1 MLGLPVILMLNVLLP
16 ATLLLATM
24 TASAQDQPQFPQA
37 EISNGKITAKFL
49 LPDVEKGYYRGT
61 RFDWSGSISSLKTA
75 HHEYFG
81 QWFPKYDPKLHDSIM
96 GPVEEFLKND
106 TSVGYGEDKIG
117 GTFIRIGVG
126 IVRKQAGETKYDRF
140 KTYEIVD
147 PGRRSLRFG
156 KDWIEFTHDLTGSAS
171 GLGGYGYHYVKT
183 VRLKKNQN
191 VMVIEHA
198 LKNTGTKP
206 ISTAQYNHNFF
217 VIDGQPSGPGNR
229 VQFAFAPRAEQ
240 FNSGGAA
247 EVRGNQIV
255 YLKEL
260 AQGQSVYGEFQGFGP
275 SASDYDIRLEHGK
288 AGAGVHI
295 TGSLPISKLVFWSI
309 KTTFCPEAYVDI
321 DVAPGAELK
330 WTYTYEFYDL
340 PTQKP

>member
-1 MLGLPVILMLNVLLP
+1 ML
-16 ATLLLATM
+16 T
-24 TASAQDQPQFPQA
+24 SDAQSQPQFPQA

-49 LPDVEKGYYRGT
+49 LPDAEHGYYRAT

-81 QWFPKYDPKLHDSIM
+81 QWFPTYDPKLHDSIM
-96 GPVEEFLKND
+96 GPVEEFVKDD
-106 TSVGYGEDKIG
+106 TSVGYGEDTTG

-126 IVRKQAGETKYDRF
+126 IVRKPAGETKYVRF

-147 PGRRSLRFG
+147 PGKRGLRQG
-156 KDWIEFTHDLTGSAS
+156 KNWIEFTHELTGSTS
-171 GLGGYGYHYVKT
+171 GLAGYGYRYTKT
-183 VRLKKNQN
+183 IRLKKNQN
-191 VMVIEHA
+191 VMVIEHV

-217 VIDGQPSGPGNR
+217 VIDGLPSGPGNR
-229 VQFAFAPRAEQ
+229 VQFAFPLKTEN
-240 FNSGGAA
+240 FSSGGAA
-247 EVRGNQIV
+247 QVQGKEIV
-255 YLKEL
+255 YSKEL
-260 AQGQSVYGEFQGFGP
+260 ATGQSAFGEFTGFGP

-295 TGSLPISKLVFWSI
+295 TGTLPVSKLIFWSI
-309 KTTFCPEAYVDI
+309 RTTFCPEAYVDI
-321 DVAPGAELK
+321 NVAPGAELK

-340 PTQKP
+340 PGGPTK